1 MFKYDLMKY
10 PVTINS
16 NRIYEKSD
24 IIDTMIKEFNRAKF
38 YTYNLFFLKETDSS
52 KFKDKYGE
60 ESIYNIVKDKF
71 KFDVYCFYLYN
82 VIQYNKM
89 IYQKGG

>member
-16 NRIYEKSD
+16 NRIYEKLD
-24 IIDTMIKEFNRAKF
+24 IVDTIIKEFNRAKF
-38 YTYNLFFLKETDSS
+38 YTYNLFFLKETDPS

-71 KFDVYCFYLYN
+71 KFDTYYTNSIVNEAKEVLSS
-82 VIQYNKM
+82 Q
-89 IYQKGG
+89 

>member
-1 MFKYDLMKY
+1 MFKYDLIKY

-16 NRIYEKSD
+16 NRIYEKLD
-24 IIDTMIKEFNRAKF
+24 IVDTIIKEFNRAKF
-38 YTYNLFFLKETDSS
+38 HTYNLFFLKEIDPS

-71 KFDVYCFYLYN
+71 KFDVYYWFLD
-82 VIQYNKM
+82 VLI
-89 IYQKGG
+89 I

>member
-24 IIDTMIKEFNRAKF
+24 IIDTMIKEF
-38 YTYNLFFLKETDSS
+38 
-52 KFKDKYGE
+52 
-60 ESIYNIVKDKF
+60 
-71 KFDVYCFYLYN
+71 
-82 VIQYNKM
+82 
-89 IYQKGG
+89 